1 MAEEKSESLWVVRG
15 VWEEGEVVYQ
25 LEEPILRLKHIRVFP
40 GGQQVTLWWLD
51 PLIEMKLATSPNK
64 KVKKQIDYKLKMN

>member
-1 MAEEKSESLWVVRG
+1 VVRG

-40 GGQQVTLWWLD
+40 GGQQVTLW
-51 PLIEMKLATSPNK
+51 
-64 KVKKQIDYKLKMN
+64 